1 MNGPRGSLVIALLFF
16 IGGQLAFIASA
27 LSGARGSVLGAVMV
41 LFSAVAVI
49 RVFVELFREGAGK
62 RHASTKQERERKASR
77 QEQLKGGA
85 LERARKRAAEREG
98 PAISDPVTPTAMLD
112 PDAGVSQ
119 LDPEKRRPPHQ
130 D

>member
-1 MNGPRGSLVIALLFF
+1 MSGPRGSLVIALLFL

-27 LSGARGSVLGAVMV
+27 LSGNRGSVLGALLMLGSV
-41 LFSAVAVI
+41 LSVI
-49 RVFVELFREGAGK
+49 RMLVELFREGAELGPAKDRK
-62 RHASTKQERERKASR
+62 RSSR
-77 QEQLKGGA
+77 S
-85 LERARKRAAEREG
+85 RARKRPEGREG
-98 PAISDPVTPTAMLD
+98 AAVSEPVTPTAMLD